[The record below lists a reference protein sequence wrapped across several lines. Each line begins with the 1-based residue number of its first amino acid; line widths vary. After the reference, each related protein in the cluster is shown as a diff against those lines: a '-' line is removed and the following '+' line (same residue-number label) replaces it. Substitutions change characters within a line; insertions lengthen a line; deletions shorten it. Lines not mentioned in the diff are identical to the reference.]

1 MAESK
6 PFDGSSTSNV
16 CGGSSESTLQ
26 LNVKTLD
33 SKIYSFCVEKNVMS
47 YIFCDYSA
55 EKFNSRCR
63 IREALDAYSLFLHS
77 KCAILS
83 FSK

>member
-16 CGGSSESTLQ
+16 CGGSSESTLL

-33 SKIYSFCVEKNVMS
+33 SRIYSFRVDKNVISYMS
-47 YIFCDYSA
+47 CDYSA
-55 EKFNSRCR
+55 DNL
-63 IREALDAYSLFLHS
+63 ILH
-77 KCAILS
+77 AD
-83 FSK
+83 